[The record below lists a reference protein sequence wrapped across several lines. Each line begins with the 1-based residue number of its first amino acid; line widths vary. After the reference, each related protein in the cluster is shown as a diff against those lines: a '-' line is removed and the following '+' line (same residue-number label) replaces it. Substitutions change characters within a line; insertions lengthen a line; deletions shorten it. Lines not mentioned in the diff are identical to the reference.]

1 MVELRRVV
9 WGGAK
14 IVVKNIEKCFVGSEK
29 GINFALAFG
38 KKTTREATTEVI
50 EILATR
56 RK

>member
-1 MVELRRVV
+1 MRVGV
-9 WGGAK
+9 K

-38 KKTTREATTEVI
+38 KKITREATTEVI

>member
-1 MVELRRVV
+1 M

-38 KKTTREATTEVI
+38 KKITREATTEVI